1 MAAPDVSVVIVSYNT
16 RELLLSCLKSVA
28 DSRGMGDVEVI
39 VVDNASG
46 DGSRDA
52 VRKEFPSVK
61 LIESKSNLGF
71 SGATNLG
78 MDAASGRYFLLL
90 NSDAEVRPDGIKL
103 LRDFMDANPECG
115 AAGPRLVYDDGRT
128 QPSIDSVPNLL
139 TEFLHLFR
147 ITKLIPG
154 ETARRAIAPAMKFT
168 GKTVGTYFKTYEG
181 GLEPYEVDCVSGA
194 CMIVRADA
202 VKAIGGLD
210 TSFFMY
216 MEDMDWCVRFKE
228 AGYKVFYVPEVE
240 VVHHVGGSGTA
251 DKQTSE
257 NTLVARYESRLRF
270 FAKHRGRGALFMERA
285 MMAEA
290 FAIRWPFSRN
300 RKAYGRIIKA
310 AIRESGAGST
320 ES

>member
-1 MAAPDVSVVIVSYNT
+1 MVAPDVSVIIVSYNT
-16 RELLLSCLKSVA
+16 RQLLLSCLKSVA
-28 DSRGMGDVEVI
+28 DSRGGGDIETI
-39 VVDNASG
+39 VVDNASN

-52 VRKEFPSVK
+52 VRKEFPHVR
-61 LIESKSNLGF
+61 LIESKTNLGF
-71 SGATNLG
+71 SGATNMG
-78 MDAASGRYFLLL
+78 MDAASGRLFLLL
-90 NSDAEVRPDGIKL
+90 NSDAEVRPDGVKL
-103 LRDFMDANPECG
+103 LRDFMDANPEIG

-147 ITKLIPG
+147 LTKLIPG
-154 ETARRAIAPAMKFT
+154 ERARRAVAPAMSKFS
-168 GKTVGTYFKTYEG
+168 GKTVGTYFRTYEG

-202 VKAIGGLD
+202 VEKVGGLD

-240 VVHHVGGSGTA
+240 VVHHVGGSGA
-251 DKQTSE
+251 IDKETSE
-257 NTLVARYESRLRF
+257 NTIVARYDSRLRF
-270 FAKHRGRGALFMERA
+270 FAKHRGRTALLIERFM
-285 MMAEA
+285 MGTA
-290 FAIRWPFSRN
+290 FAIRWPLSRH

-310 AIRESGAGST
+310 ANKGIKE
-320 ES
+320 